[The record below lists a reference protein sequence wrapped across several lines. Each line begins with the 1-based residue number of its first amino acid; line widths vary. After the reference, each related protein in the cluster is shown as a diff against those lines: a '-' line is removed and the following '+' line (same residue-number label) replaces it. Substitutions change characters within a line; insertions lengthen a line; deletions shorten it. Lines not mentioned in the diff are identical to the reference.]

1 MVMFAQVLLR
11 NPQILLLD
19 EPVSALDMYHQQNLL
34 AEVCRYTQQHQ
45 LITIM
50 VLHDLSL
57 VAQYSDQL
65 ILLGEGKVQ
74 GLGTPH
80 KVLTAEVISRLYH
93 VDIELLHCSRGL
105 PVVRPQRKISHN

>member
-1 MVMFAQVLLR
+1 MFAQVLLR

-19 EPVSALDMYHQQNLL
+19 EPVSALNMYHQQNLL
-34 AEVCRYTQQHQ
+34 EEVCRYTQHQ

-57 VAQYSDQL
+57 AAQYSDQL

-80 KVLTAEVISRLYH
+80 EVLTAEVISRLYH